1 MKDPVEEVIID
12 NELAETLLSRLN
24 IIKMKKWARRNEK
37 RIRNCNQMKGKEE
50 DKQEFLKENRIQ
62 NTFL

>member
-24 IIKMKKWARRNEK
+24 IIKMKK
-37 RIRNCNQMKGKEE
+37 
-50 DKQEFLKENRIQ
+50 
-62 NTFL
+62 